1 MANRCEFVDI
11 RESMMETCVLKVV
24 KNEHP
29 EKTTIIYTVLET
41 EILLN
46 LCLRL
51 KMLLPPKQKPNT

>member
-11 RESMMETCVLKVV
+11 RESMMESCVLKVML

-29 EKTTIIYTVLET
+29 EITTIIYTVLET

-46 LCLRL
+46 LCLNVNL
-51 KMLLPPKQKPNT
+51 NVNIKMLT